1 MPRLHKY
8 RDRNACYILTAIRGS
23 VATFQLTA
31 DGERKLAAAGVAC
44 GQQFPRALLLDL
56 YRTGDAFTGGG
67 GLAEAAP
74 DGVGQLELD
83 FVNDPDPES
92 AFPVCDVCRSVEDL
106 HLLVSG
112 PADERRSEIHC
123 AACRASSVA
132 KPEVSLPTVLVSR
145 HLLARLCQLKAVE
158 IKSPNVLKLEELLR
172 AEFES
177 KWTALRR
184 RMATVQTSLFQAEN
198 PGDLGLS

>member
-1 MPRLHKY
+1 MSRLHKY
-8 RDRNACYILTAIRGS
+8 RDRNACYVLTAIRGA

-31 DGERKLAAAGVAC
+31 EGERKLTAAGVAC

-74 DGVGQLELD
+74 DGAGQLELD

-112 PADERRSEIHC
+112 AGDERRSEIHC
-123 AACRASSVA
+123 AACRSGSIA

-158 IKSPNVLKLEELLR
+158 IKSPNALKLEELLR

-177 KWTALRR
+177 EWTELRR
-184 RMATVQTSLFQAEN
+184 RMATVQTSLFPAEN
-198 PGDLGLS
+198 PGDLGLG